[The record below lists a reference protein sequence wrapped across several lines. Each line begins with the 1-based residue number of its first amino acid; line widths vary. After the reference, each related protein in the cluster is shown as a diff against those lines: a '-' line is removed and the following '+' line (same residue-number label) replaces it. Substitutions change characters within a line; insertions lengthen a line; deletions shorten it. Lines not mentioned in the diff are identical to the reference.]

1 MENYIVKRYEENA
14 ELEKAIKSLTNQ
26 VMVVENWLWNFS
38 KNYLEKNYND
48 ENLYIWY
55 IEQEGKILATMM
67 LKKLEDSVGR
77 IDIKLKRKIKCI

>member
-14 ELEKAIKSLTNQ
+14 QLEKAIKSLTNQ

-38 KNYLEKNYND
+38 KNYLEKNCND